1 MGRSY
6 FHLHLV
12 SDSTGET
19 LIAASRAAA
28 AQYQGVASIEHV
40 YPLVRTA
47 AQLDR
52 VIAEIENAP
61 GIVLFTLVDPELSKR
76 LQGGC
81 EASGSPCLSVLEPIL
96 TLFKSYLGQ
105 NSTPRAG
112 AQHMLN
118 ADYFK
123 RIDALNFSMI
133 SDDGQSAENLEHA
146 DIVLLGVSRTSKTPT
161 SIYLANRG
169 YKTANVPIV
178 PRLPLPNAI
187 DHLRRPLIVGLIAS
201 ADRIVQIRQNRL
213 LSLNA
218 DLQTD
223 YVDRIAVAEEIAAS
237 RRLFADRGW
246 PAIDVTRRSIE
257 ETAAAVLDLYRAH
270 RLKFIA
276 ERLKAMRELS
286 TTLPP
291 MWRGAA
297 PLVLASRSESRRAL
311 LSAAGLDFEFV
322 APEVDERAVEDRHL
336 ARGGSLENVASELA
350 QAKALAVSAERPDRL
365 LHRRRPDAHVR
376 RQDPPQVPRFLRSG
390 ANARRALRQDASVDL
405 RILRRP
411 RRASA
416 CRPQR
421 SRRSPNAGTRSR

>member
-19 LIAASRAAA
+19 LIAASRAAS

-40 YPLVRTA
+40 YPLVRTP

-61 GIVLFTLVDPELSKR
+61 GIVLFTLVDSDLSKR
-76 LQGGC
+76 LEDGC
-81 EASGSPCLSVLEPIL
+81 AASGSPCLSVLGPIL
-96 TLFKSYLGQ
+96 TLFRSYLGQ

-123 RIDALNFSMI
+123 RIDALNFSML
-133 SDDGQSAENLEHA
+133 SDDGQAPENLDHA

-169 YKTANVPIV
+169 YKTANVPFV
-178 PRLPLPNAI
+178 PHVPLPSTL

-218 DLQTD
+218 DSETE
-223 YVDRIAVAEEIAAS
+223 YVDRTAVAEELAAS
-237 RRLFADRGW
+237 RRLFAERSW
-246 PAIDVTRRSIE
+246 PTIDVTRRALAAA
-257 ETAAAVLDLYRAH
+257 AAAVLDLYRAH

-276 ERLKAMRELS
+276 D
-286 TTLPP
+286 
-291 MWRGAA
+291 G
-297 PLVLASRSESRRAL
+297 
-311 LSAAGLDFEFV
+311 
-322 APEVDERAVEDRHL
+322 
-336 ARGGSLENVASELA
+336 
-350 QAKALAVSAERPDRL
+350 
-365 LHRRRPDAHVR
+365 
-376 RQDPPQVPRFLRSG
+376 
-390 ANARRALRQDASVDL
+390 
-405 RILRRP
+405 
-411 RRASA
+411 
-416 CRPQR
+416 
-421 SRRSPNAGTRSR
+421 